1 MATMVQAVR
10 MALHVGE
17 TKLGVTDIF
26 GEDVG
31 PPLGGVFT
39 ATQGLRTAWNSPLDE
54 RGIVG
59 AAMGLAMAG
68 QRPVCEIQFCDYA
81 FNTIDL
87 LKLAGNTYWA
97 SGGEWNL
104 PLVMMT
110 PVGAGIHGSLY
121 HSHSFDAQATR
132 TPGWKIVMPSN
143 PRDAYGLLLSA
154 IEDPNPVMVLIPK
167 ALMRAKPAGPEE
179 LIPGEPE
186 DARLLSKMI
195 DAPIGSREGWEPEWP
210 DTALERVPLGVA
222 KVVREGR
229 DVSVFTYG
237 RMVPVSRRAAQ
248 ELADEG
254 IDVEVVDL
262 RTLHPYDWAAIATSI
277 RKTGRAVFVNEDT
290 EVTNFGEHLIRRAVE
305 ELWDAL
311 VTPPVLDAGKHLPGV
326 GLADNLEN
334 ASVPGLESVKAAV
347 RKARGGPAR
356 RADVP
361 RERANAERFAF
372 THVDFDPGAG
382 PVARET
388 WADLD
393 RAHRH
398 R

>member
-17 TKLGVTDIF
+17 AKLGVTDIL

-39 ATQGLRTAWNSPLDE
+39 ATQGLRTAWNTPLDE

-97 SGGEWNL
+97 SAGAWNL
-104 PLVMMT
+104 PLVLMT
-110 PVGAGIHGSLY
+110 PVGSGIHGSLY
-121 HSHSFDAQATR
+121 HSHSIDAQATR
-132 TPGWKIVMPSN
+132 LPGWKIVLPSN

-167 ALMRAKPAGPEE
+167 ALMRVKAAGPEE

-186 DARLLSKMI
+186 DARALSKMI
-195 DAPIGSREGWEPEWP
+195 DAPIGSRDDWEPDWP
-210 DTALERVPLGVA
+210 ETELARVPIGVA
-222 KVVREGR
+222 RTVREGR
-229 DVSVFTYG
+229 DVSLFTYG
-237 RMVPVSRRAAQ
+237 RMVLVARRAAD
-248 ELADEG
+248 ELAGEG
-254 IDVEVVDL
+254 IDVEVIDL

-290 EVTNFGEHLIRRAVE
+290 EVTNFGEHLIRRATE
-305 ELWDAL
+305 ELWGAL
-311 VTPPVLDAGKHLPGV
+311 ISPPILEAGKHVPAI
-326 GLADNLEN
+326 GLADALEN
-334 ASVPGLESVKAAV
+334 ASVPGLDSVKDAL
-347 RKARGGPAR
+347 R
-356 RADVP
+356 RARSGSTLRLDVP
-361 RERANAERFAF
+361 RERAHAERFAF
-372 THVDFDPGAG
+372 SHVEAEPGTG
-382 PVARET
+382 PIARELFF
-388 WADLD
+388 AME

>member
-1 MATMVQAVR
+1 

-17 TKLGVTDIF
+17 THLGVTDIF

-39 ATQGLRTAWNSPLDE
+39 ATQGLRTAWNTPLDE

-68 QRPVCEIQFCDYA
+68 QKPVCEIQFCDYA

-97 SGGEWNL
+97 SGGDWNL

-121 HSHSFDAQATR
+121 HSHSLDAQATR
-132 TPGWKIVMPSN
+132 TPGWKVVMPSN
-143 PRDAYGLLLSA
+143 PRDAYGLMLSA

-167 ALMRAKPAGPEE
+167 ALMRVKAAGPEE
-179 LIPGEPE
+179 MIPGEPE
-186 DARLLSKMI
+186 DARQLSKMI
-195 DAPIGSREGWEPEWP
+195 DAPVGSREGWEPEWP
-210 DTALERVPLGVA
+210 ETAIERVPLGVA
-222 KVVREGR
+222 KIVRAGN

-237 RMVPVSRRAAQ
+237 RLVGVAKKVAE
-248 ELADEG
+248 ELAQEG
-254 IDVEVVDL
+254 IDAEVVDL

-277 RKTGRAVFVNEDT
+277 RKTGRAVFLNEDT

-311 VTPPVLDAGKHLPGV
+311 VAPPVLEAGKHLPGV
-326 GLADNLEN
+326 GLADALED
-334 ASVPGLESVKAAV
+334 ASVPGAASVADAI
-347 RKARGGPAR
+347 RRGARGPAR

-361 RERANAERFAF
+361 RKRAHAAQLPY
-372 THVDFDPGAG
+372 TLVDSDVGTG
-382 PVARET
+382 PIALEG
-388 WADLD
+388 WADMD
-393 RAHRH
+393 RAFRH